1 MLLWPQLFLMPH
13 REHAWNWE
21 AERDALIIIP
31 KPTGPPCSNKSP
43 ECTSYIKDTS
53 ASEGFNTFQEHW
65 LHSLWSFLGIY
76 N

>member
-1 MLLWPQLFLMPH
+1 MLLWPQLFWMPH

-53 ASEGFNTFQEHW
+53 ASEGFNIFQEHW